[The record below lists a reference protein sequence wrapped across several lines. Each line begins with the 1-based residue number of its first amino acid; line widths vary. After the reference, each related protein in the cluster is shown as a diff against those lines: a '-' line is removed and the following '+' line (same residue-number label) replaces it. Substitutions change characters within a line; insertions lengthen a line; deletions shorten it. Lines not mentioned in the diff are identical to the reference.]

1 MEFKRKREAIFFFIK
16 KNSKL
21 LTTTTKSSLNED
33 TFTEATKFD
42 HTKGMQTN

>member
-1 MEFKRKREAIFFFIK
+1 MEFKRKQEAIFFYK
-16 KNSKL
+16 KKHSKL
-21 LTTTTKSSLNED
+21 LTTTKSSLNEE